1 MPVKNEIKVAMVISK
16 AEASLGG
23 TQKQALRLADELQS
37 QGVSVLVLTK
47 RKRGQHGHGQ
57 GGELNGRVQI
67 VHLPVSEL
75 QPAWSFLLS
84 FLVWGWINRGSFQI
98 IHAHNAAMGVISSV
112 VGWLIG
118 KKVIVKIPSLKYVQY
133 LKGGSLSREL
143 RRWILTRTT
152 ERFIAV
158 SGEMV
163 QALLEAGIEPAK
175 LVLISNGIDLSASY
189 NAKRSALRKE
199 LSGDP
204 QRPVVLF
211 VGRLVK
217 EKGVDRL
224 LRVWASLPGHETM
237 LLLVVGDGPLRE
249 DLESQTRN
257 LRLLPSVRFVG
268 HQTDV
273 SKFYSIA
280 DLFVLPSKTEGM
292 SNSLLEA
299 MAAGL
304 PALASNVGGNR
315 DVIKDQQSGF
325 LVDWEDTTLC
335 AGMLLTL
342 LSDTELRLRIGNAAK
357 REVSAFAMGDVAER
371 YHDLYQAV
379 LQE

>member
-1 MPVKNEIKVAMVISK
+1 MPEKNEIKVAMVISK

-37 QGVSVLVLTK
+37 QGVSVFVLTK
-47 RKRGQHGHGQ
+47 RKARQHARGRGA
-57 GGELNGRVQI
+57 ELNGRVQI
-67 VHLPVSEL
+67 VHLPVIDL
-75 QPAWSFLLS
+75 QPAWSFLFSL
-84 FLVWGWINRGSFQI
+84 LVWAWINRGSFQI
-98 IHAHNAAMGVISSV
+98 IHAHNAATGVISSI
-112 VGWLIG
+112 VGWLTG

-133 LKGGSLSREL
+133 LNGGNLSRDL
-143 RRWILTRTT
+143 RRWILTKKTD
-152 ERFIAV
+152 RFIAV
-158 SGEMV
+158 STEMLE
-163 QALLEAGIEPAK
+163 ALREAGIAPEK
-175 LVLISNGIDLSASY
+175 LALISNGIELTAPG
-189 NAKRSALRKE
+189 NTTPGALRKD
-199 LSGDP
+199 LSGDSEG
-204 QRPVVLF
+204 PVVLF

-217 EKGVDRL
+217 EKGLDRL

-237 LLLVVGDGPLRE
+237 LLLIVGDGPLRE
-249 DLESQTRN
+249 ELESQAKK
-257 LRLLPSVRFVG
+257 LRLLSSIRFLG

-273 SKFYSIA
+273 SKLYCIA

-304 PALASNVGGNR
+304 PVVASNVGGNK

-342 LSDTELRLRIGNAAK
+342 LSDTELRQRIGNAAR

-371 YHDLYQAV
+371 YHALYQAV

>member
-1 MPVKNEIKVAMVISK
+1 MPEKNEIKVAMVISK

-37 QGVSVLVLTK
+37 QGVSVFVVTK
-47 RKRGQHGHGQ
+47 RKARQHARGGRA
-57 GGELNGRVQI
+57 ELNDRVQI
-67 VHLPVSEL
+67 VYLPVTGL
-75 QPAWSFLLS
+75 QPAWSFLFS
-84 FLVWGWINRGSFQI
+84 FLVWAWTNRGSFQI
-98 IHAHNAAMGVISSV
+98 IHAHNAATGVISSI

-133 LKGGSLSREL
+133 LNGGSLSREL
-143 RRWILTRTT
+143 RRWIITKKTD
-152 ERFIAV
+152 RFIAV
-158 SGEMV
+158 STEMLD
-163 QALLEAGIEPAK
+163 ALREAGIAPEK
-175 LVLISNGIDLSASY
+175 LALISNGIELTAAS
-189 NAKRSALRKE
+189 NTNPCVLKQE

-204 QRPVVLF
+204 ERSVVLF

-217 EKGVDRL
+217 EKGLDRL
-224 LRVWASLPGHETM
+224 LRVWGLLPGHETM

-268 HQTDV
+268 HQVDV

-304 PALASNVGGNR
+304 PVMASNVGGNK

-335 AGMLLTL
+335 AEKLLTL
-342 LSDTELRLRIGNAAK
+342 LSDTELRQRIGSAAK
-357 REVSAFAMGDVAER
+357 REISAFAMVNVAER
-371 YHDLYQAV
+371 YHDLYETV

>member
-1 MPVKNEIKVAMVISK
+1 MPVKNEIKVAMLISK

-37 QGVSVLVLTK
+37 QGVSVLILTK

-84 FLVWGWINRGSFQI
+84 FLVWAWINRGSFQI

-133 LKGGSLSREL
+133 LNGGSLSREL

-158 SGEMV
+158 STEMV
-163 QALLEAGIEPAK
+163 HALLEAGIAPQK
-175 LVLISNGIDLSASY
+175 LALICNGIELTAAC
-189 NAKRSALRKE
+189 NTNPCALKQE
-199 LSGDP
+199 LLGDP
-204 QRPVVLF
+204 ERPVVLF

-217 EKGVDRL
+217 EKGLDRL
-224 LRVWASLPGHETM
+224 LRVWAAVPGHERM
-237 LLLVVGDGPLRE
+237 LLLIVGDGPLRE
-249 DLESQTRN
+249 DLESQAKK
-257 LRLLPSVRFVG
+257 LQLLSSVRFLG

-273 SKFYSIA
+273 SKFYFIA

-304 PALASNVGGNR
+304 PVVASNVGGNK
-315 DVIKDQQSGF
+315 DVIRDQQSGF

-335 AGMLLTL
+335 AETLLTL
-342 LSDTELRLRIGNAAK
+342 LSDMELRQRIGNAA
-357 REVSAFAMGDVAER
+357 RRQVSAFAMSNVAQR
-371 YHDLYQAV
+371 YHGLYQAV